1 MRKVGTTVC
10 QVYIVFGLPPLTD
23 QIKFWENSVQHG
35 EIDFFYLYG
44 RFKLFFFFYSQT
56 EQEKR
61 ESRSNMFW
69 MEALKQNSAR
79 WGGGMTG
86 VPFFKQMFW
95 RSQHRI
101 EFVLHSIPAPPPN
114 LHGADGTF
122 FTIHALL
129 VFSLSAIPCLET
141 SRARSP
147 PSPSLFVLSEKKK
160 SACLPVEP
168 PLFCR
173 VF

>member
-1 MRKVGTTVC
+1 MPTLHRL
-10 QVYIVFGLPPLTD
+10 ILPPSTD
-23 QIKFWENSVQHG
+23 QIKFWKILYSTARLTSSICTG
-35 EIDFFYLYG
+35 GSRFFV
-44 RFKLFFFFYSQT
+44 FFFYSQT

-61 ESRSNMFW
+61 ENRSNMFW
-69 MEALKQNSAR
+69 MEAPKQNSAGGR
-79 WGGGMTG
+79 EGGRGGMTG
-86 VPFFKQMFW
+86 EPFFKQMFW

-141 SRARSP
+141 SRAHSP
-147 PSPSLFVLSEKKK
+147 PFSKSLCSF
-160 SACLPVEP
+160 
-168 PLFCR
+168 
-173 VF
+173 